1 MSDLLKVRGFAAY
14 LLIAF
19 LNAATDIGHKIIIQN
34 IVFVHFDGSTQIVL
48 TAIVNALILVP
59 FVLLFTPSGY
69 LADKFPKDR
78 VIRIAAAIS
87 IPIAVLITVCYY
99 AGRFEEAF
107 ALTLFLSI
115 QSAFYSPA
123 KYGYIR
129 ELVGKELLAPANSYV
144 QAVTIVA
151 ILASTFLFSLLFE
164 HLIDIQAHTLSG
176 ILRSIAP
183 VGYLLIAFCA
193 LETLV
198 SFRLERKREKD
209 TAMRFDVKRYATF
222 GYLRSNLRA
231 IRNTEAVWLSIIGLS
246 LFWGINQV
254 VLAAFPEY
262 LKNTAGVHST
272 VVASGMMAL
281 GGLGIIVGSIAA
293 GRVSRHFIETGII
306 PLGAIGMTAS
316 LFLLPSVSNLVVLGT
331 LFFGYGVM
339 GGLFIVPLN
348 ALIQFHAGND
358 EAGTVLA
365 GNNFVQ
371 NVVML
376 LFLGITVAV
385 LGVDGFALLPTSA
398 TGTDVIYGLAI
409 VALTGTIYTF
419 AKLPQ
424 SFLRYIVSL
433 LLSQRYRLAVEG
445 IKNIPSSGGVLLLG
459 NHTSFLDWA
468 MLQIACPRQIRFVM
482 AKQYY
487 GKWYLK
493 KILDLFGVIPIS
505 SAASKEA
512 LQAINSYLTA
522 GDVVALFPEGRIS
535 RNGHLAAFQK
545 GFEIAIRNSG
555 AVIVPFYIRGLWGSI
570 YSFASRKYRHSSAP
584 RRTRDITVS
593 FGAVLPETATA
604 AEVKQAVIRLSI
616 SSWHQYA
623 ESLPPVHIAWLHMAK
638 RLKSEVSI
646 VNFDNTELTHT
657 RLLGATISFARYMK
671 KHIGNEQK
679 IALLL
684 PPGTGAA
691 ITNLAVLMNGGTV
704 VNLNYTS
711 GRENLLYAMAQAGV
725 CTILTSKLFL
735 QKLESKGF
743 NMQPL
748 FAQARVLY
756 VEDIRASISK
766 PTLVR
771 TVLCARLFPAWL
783 LRVLYF
789 ANTPLGNTA
798 AILFSS
804 GSEGVPKGIELTHRN
819 IMGNIK
825 QIAGVLNPREDD
837 AVLSSLPVFHAFG
850 LTVST
855 FMPLVEGL
863 KVVCQPDPTDAA
875 AIGKMVARHRATL
888 LFGTSTFLGLYA
900 RSPRIHPL
908 MFQSLRMVVAG
919 AEKLH
924 EHVRSEFHKKFGRPV
939 YEGYGT
945 TETTPVAGVNVP
957 DVLSTHDW
965 VVQTGAKAGT
975 VGMPLPG
982 SAFRIV
988 DPETLAE
995 LPDGEAGLVL
1005 IAGPQLMKGYLNAP
1019 EATERALVQLDGLR
1033 WYRTGDKGR
1042 IDEDGFLTLLDR
1054 YSRFAKIGGEMVS
1067 LGAVESAVLD
1077 VPGTA
1082 AELDITSV
1090 ALPAHDKGEYIVL
1103 LVAGL
1108 QDEPAVFRSK
1118 LIAAGMP
1125 PLMLPRTVI
1134 AVDAIPRLGSGK
1146 VDFAGAKRLAAEL
1159 LSQPTP
1165 TV

>member
-1 MSDLLKVRGFAAY
+1 MSDLLKIRGFAAY

-34 IVFVHFDGSTQIVL
+34 IIFVHFDGSTQMVL
-48 TAIVNALILVP
+48 TAIVNALILLP

-69 LADKFPKDR
+69 IADKFPKDL

-87 IPIAVLITVCYY
+87 IPIAILITVCYY

-107 ALTLFLSI
+107 ALTLLLSI
-115 QSAFYSPA
+115 QSVFYSPA
-123 KYGYIR
+123 KYGYIK
-129 ELVGKELLAPANSYV
+129 ELVGKELLAPANSYI
-144 QAVTIVA
+144 QSVTIVA
-151 ILASTFLFSLLFE
+151 ILGSTFLFSILFE
-164 HLIDIQAHTLSG
+164 HLLDTSAQNLPDM
-176 ILRSIAP
+176 LRSIAP
-183 VGYLLIAFCA
+183 VGYVLIAFCA
-193 LETLV
+193 LETLL
-198 SFRLERKREKD
+198 SMRLERKRAKD
-209 TAMRFDVKRYATF
+209 ISMKFNIARYLKF
-222 GYLRSNLRA
+222 GYLRSNLRT
-231 IRNTEAVWLSIIGLS
+231 IRRTEAVWLSIIGLS

-254 VLAAFPEY
+254 VLASFPEY

-306 PLGAIGMTAS
+306 PLGAIGMTIS
-316 LFLLPSVSNLVVLGT
+316 LFLLPSVTNLPALGV
-331 LFFGYGVM
+331 LFFAYGVM

-376 LFLGITVAV
+376 LFLGITVVA
-385 LGVDGFALLPTSA
+385 LGANGFSFLSVSA
-398 TGTDVIYGLAI
+398 TSTSVIYGLAI
-409 VALTGTIYTF
+409 IALIGTLYTF
-419 AKLPQ
+419 TKLPQ

-433 LLSQRYRLAVEG
+433 LLSQRYRLDVRG
-445 IKNIPSSGGVLLLG
+445 INNIPSSGGVLLLG

-493 KILDLFGVIPIS
+493 KILDMFGVIPIS

-512 LQAINSYLTA
+512 LQTINHYLHA
-522 GDVVALFPEGRIS
+522 GDIVALFPEGRIS
-535 RNGHLAAFQK
+535 RNGHLATFHK
-545 GFEIAIRNSG
+545 GFEVAVHQSG

-570 YSFASRKYRHSSAP
+570 YSFASRKYRRSSAP
-584 RRTRDITVS
+584 RRTRDITVL
-593 FGAVLPETATA
+593 FGTSLPDTTTA

-616 SSWHQYA
+616 DSWHNYA
-623 ESLPPVHIAWLHMAK
+623 DTLDPVHIAWLRTAK
-638 RLKSEVSI
+638 RLKNEVSI

-657 RLLGATISFARYMK
+657 RLLGAAIAFARLVK
-671 KHIGNEQK
+671 KNTGSEQAIGL
-679 IALLL
+679 IL
-684 PPGTGAA
+684 PPSTGVAL
-691 ITNLAVLMNGGTV
+691 TSLAVLMNGKTL
-704 VNLNYTS
+704 VNLNYTA
-711 GRENLLYAMAQAGV
+711 GKDNLLHAVAQAGIS
-725 CTILTSKLFL
+725 TILTSKLFI

-743 NMQPL
+743 DMSPL
-748 FAQARVLY
+748 LAKIRVLY
-756 VEDIRASISK
+756 VEDMRSSMSK
-766 PTLVR
+766 FTLVR
-771 TVLCARLFPAWL
+771 AVVGARLFPVWL
-783 LRVLYF
+783 LRLLYF
-789 ANTPLGNTA
+789 KNTPLGNTA

-804 GSEGVPKGIELTHRN
+804 GSEGIPKGVELTHRN

-837 AVLSSLPVFHAFG
+837 TVLSSLPVFHAFG

-855 FMPLVEGL
+855 LMPLIEGL

-875 AIGKMVARHRATL
+875 SIGKAVARHRVTL
-888 LFGTSTFLGLYA
+888 LFGTSTFLGLYT
-900 RSPRIHPL
+900 RSPKVHPL
-908 MFQSLRMVVAG
+908 MFRSLRMVVAG

-924 EHVRSEFHKKFGRPV
+924 EQVRSEFHRKFGHV
-939 YEGYGT
+939 IYEGYGT
-945 TETTPVAGVNVP
+945 TETTPVASVNVP
-957 DVLSTHDW
+957 DVLSTEDW
-965 VVQTGAKAGT
+965 IVQTGAKAAT

-988 DPETLAE
+988 DPDTLQE

-1005 IAGPQLMKGYLNAP
+1005 IAGPQLMKGYLHAP
-1019 EATERALVQLDGLR
+1019 EATQRVLVQLDGLH

-1042 IDEDGFLTLLDR
+1042 IDEDGFLTLIDR

-1067 LGAVESAVLD
+1067 LSAVESAVVSALAD
-1077 VPGTA
+1077 

-1090 ALPAHDKGEYIVL
+1090 ALPAPDKGEYIVL
-1103 LVAGL
+1103 LVAGIQTTPGAL
-1108 QDEPAVFRSK
+1108 RTQLVE
-1118 LIAAGMP
+1118 AGVP
-1125 PLMLPRTVI
+1125 PLMLPRTVLSVE
-1134 AVDAIPRLGSGK
+1134 AVPRLGSGK
-1146 VDFAGAKRLAAEL
+1146 IDFAGAKRLATEL
-1159 LSQPTP
+1159 LSQTI
-1165 TV
+1165 TS